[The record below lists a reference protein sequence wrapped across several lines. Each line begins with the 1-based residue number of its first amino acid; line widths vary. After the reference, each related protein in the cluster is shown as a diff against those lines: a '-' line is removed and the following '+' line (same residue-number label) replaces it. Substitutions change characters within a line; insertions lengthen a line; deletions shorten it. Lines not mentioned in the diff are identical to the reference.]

1 MDRDGGFD
9 GVAMESVGVDGMPDG
24 GGDSWRRGD
33 SCRKV
38 ENEDGLGGRGVE
50 VWILVLNLGW
60 MGAQLIGLCAT
71 ELLCSVCLLATAVS
85 GDRDAA
91 HLAWP
96 AAASVE
102 SPPPAVGRRGPS
114 RSAWPLGT

>member
-1 MDRDGGFD
+1 MGDL
-9 GVAMESVGVDGMPDG
+9 MESRWSQLGWMGCRTAG
-24 GGDSWRRGD
+24 ETRGEGGD

-102 SPPPAVGRRGPS
+102 FPPPAVGRRGPS